1 LTGSSSL
8 LVSVSS
14 LDSTSWG
21 VESVPFINVLRLVL
35 KERESDWILAKNTM
49 RKIQFTPRS
58 AKKICLTVNI
68 IGW

>member
-1 LTGSSSL
+1 
-8 LVSVSS
+8 
-14 LDSTSWG
+14 
-21 VESVPFINVLRLVL
+21 
-35 KERESDWILAKNTM
+35 LAKNTM